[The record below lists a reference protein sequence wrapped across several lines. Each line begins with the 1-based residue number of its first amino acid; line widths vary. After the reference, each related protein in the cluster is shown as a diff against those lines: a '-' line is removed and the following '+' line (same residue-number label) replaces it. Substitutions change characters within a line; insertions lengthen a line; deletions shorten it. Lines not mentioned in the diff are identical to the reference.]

1 MSTALS
7 NTTAPGTPA
16 GASSAAER
24 ERYEAL
30 VAQLNRYAH
39 AYYVLDAPLVP
50 DAEYDR
56 LYRQLVELEA
66 AHPEWIVPHSPSQR
80 TGGPPLPSFR
90 KALHPVP
97 LYSLANAFDRE
108 ALAAF
113 DRRVRAAEAEGQV
126 QALSA
131 GRASTGLEQGA
142 HAAAAEGQA
151 PAPDRLDP
159 SAAAADSGRHSDAGG
174 GGSSPPAG
182 ASSAAPR
189 YYIEPKLDG
198 LTLALLYV
206 DGRLVRA
213 ATRGDGTTGEDVTA
227 QAQTI
232 RSLPVRLYESA
243 EVPVPR
249 YVYIRG
255 EVTLPRPAF
264 ARMNAQRVAA
274 GEPLYQNPRN
284 AAAGSVRQLDPRI
297 TAARPLRFTAYG
309 LTVLAAREDGPLPS
323 SGDGSLEALIPA
335 LVPVPAAATPFA
347 TQEQAIA
354 ALRAWGFRTNP
365 HNRAC
370 ADLDAVLAAIEEIQ
384 PERTTW
390 DEETDGL
397 VVKVNDLALYERLGV
412 VGKDPRGAIA
422 YKVAA
427 GEVAVTRLLGIE
439 VQVGR
444 TGALTPVAKLEPV
457 RIGGVTVTNAT
468 LHNADQIEALDLRLG
483 DWVRIERAGGVI
495 PAVLG
500 VDEGGARRDG
510 TEQRWTFPTICPACG
525 GPVARDADEA
535 IVRCASAA
543 CPAQASARI
552 RHFASRGAVD
562 IAGLGGGWID
572 RFLAEGLIASAA
584 DLYHLTREQL
594 LTLEGEG
601 MGEVLA
607 GKLLAA
613 IDATRT
619 RTPLARFLF
628 GLGIRHVGAETA
640 ELIAPLIGSLDA
652 LREGLATDPQA
663 YLATLRQRILETKG
677 LGEAVAESVATAL
690 ANPALRALLDRFAAG
705 GLRPIPATPAGTDAN
720 GGAVS
725 GRRGPLAG
733 KTIVITG
740 TLSEPREAIAAAIEA
755 AGGKVTDAV
764 SGATSYLVAGEKPGS
779 SKLKGAARHHVAIID
794 EAALRALLT
803 ATE

>member
-1 MSTALS
+1 MENDRSAAPS
-7 NTTAPGTPA
+7 IAIAPGVPSGT
-16 GASSAAER
+16 ASGAER

-39 AYYVLDAPLVP
+39 AYYVLDAPLIP

-80 TGGPPLPSFR
+80 TGGAPLPSFR

-108 ALAAF
+108 ALVAF
-113 DRRVRAAEAEGQV
+113 DRRVRAAEAEWL
-126 QALSA
+126 A
-131 GRASTGLEQGA
+131 
-142 HAAAAEGQA
+142 QA
-151 PAPDRLDP
+151 PKRVEAPEAPGRLDP
-159 SAAAADSGRHSDAGG
+159 SAGPGTARGLPEAGNTGSGERSRPVSMAAT
-174 GGSSPPAG
+174 
-182 ASSAAPR
+182 PR
-189 YYIEPKLDG
+189 YYVEPKLDG

-206 DGRLVRA
+206 DGRLARA

-227 QAQTI
+227 QARTI
-232 RSLPVRLYESA
+232 RSLPVRLHERA
-243 EVPVPR
+243 EAPVPR
-249 YVYIRG
+249 YVYVRG

-264 ARMNAQRVAA
+264 ARMNAQRAAA

-309 LTVLAAREDGPLPS
+309 LTVLAAQEDGPASPS
-323 SGDGSLEALIPA
+323 GESSLETLIPA

-347 TQEQAIA
+347 TQEQTIA
-354 ALRAWGFRTNP
+354 ALRAWGFRTSAA
-365 HNRAC
+365 NRAC

-384 PERTTW
+384 PQRATW

-412 VGKDPRGAIA
+412 AGKDPRGAIA
-422 YKVAA
+422 YKGAA

-500 VDEGGARRDG
+500 VDQGGARRDG
-510 TEQRWTFPTICPACG
+510 TEQRWTFPTTCPACG
-525 GPVARDADEA
+525 GPVARDPDEA

-543 CPAQASARI
+543 CPAQAAARI
-552 RHFASRGAVD
+552 RHFAGRSAVD
-562 IAGLGGGWID
+562 IAGLGAGWID
-572 RFLAEGLIASAA
+572 RFLADGLIASAA

-594 LTLEGEG
+594 LAFEGEG

-607 GKLLAA
+607 SKLLAA

-652 LREGLATDPQA
+652 LREGLHADPEA
-663 YLATLRQRILETKG
+663 YVASLRQRILETKG
-677 LGEAVAESVATAL
+677 LGEAVAESVASAL
-690 ANPALRALLDRFAAG
+690 ANPAMRALLDRFAAG
-705 GLRPIPATPAGTDAN
+705 GLRPLPAAPDAVKGSDP
-720 GGAVS
+720 GG
-725 GRRGPLAG
+725 RPGPLAG
-733 KTIVITG
+733 KTVVITG
-740 TLSEPREAIAAAIEA
+740 TLSEPREAVAAAIEA

-779 SKLKGAARHHVAIID
+779 SKLKGAARHNVAIID
-794 EAALRALLT
+794 EAALRALLAAST
-803 ATE
+803 G